1 MSIEQ
6 FSERI
11 LIDMQ
16 RTTTKHSPLARRF
29 RLGSLLR
36 FAAPSIGMMI
46 IISLYT
52 VTDGIFIGRYAGSDA
67 LAASNIVYPAIN
79 VVFGLAI
86 MLASGGSALVAKNL
100 GENKPQLARQRFT
113 MITVTT
119 AVLATALATLTIAAG
134 DSLLMLLGASPE
146 LMADCRSYLYSLLPF
161 FPFAALMILF
171 NAFFIADGRPI
182 QGFIV
187 SVLSGLTNASLD
199 YLFLAHL
206 GLGIFGAGLATGIAD
221 LIAGIFGLVYFYRYS
236 HLIRFTRP
244 RLEWRALGQAFYNG
258 SSELV
263 TQLSV
268 GITTFLFNILTF
280 RYAGADGVAA
290 ISVILYAEMLLTA
303 VYMGFTNGIAP
314 IFSYRF
320 GARDFGELRRLVR
333 LSLTVIAGGALL
345 SFSLSHLLAEPLV
358 SLFLPQ
364 GGHVYELT
372 RQGFALFSFTFL
384 LCGFNLFISGFFTA
398 ISDGRTSALMSFAR
412 NLLGIVFFLLTLPQM
427 LGLSGVWLAVPAADV
442 TALLFGTFLLV
453 SRMREFKDMDTAQKE
468 IRLTDIKGR
477 NA

>member
-1 MSIEQ
+1 MSQ
-6 FSERI
+6 I
-11 LIDMQ
+11 LA
-16 RTTTKHSPLARRF
+16 TASPLGRHF
-29 RLGSLLR
+29 TLKSLLR

-52 VTDGIFIGRYAGSDA
+52 VTDGIFIGRYAGSNA

-79 VVFGLAI
+79 LVLGLAI

-100 GENKPQLARQRFT
+100 GEGEPEAARRRFT
-113 MITVTT
+113 MLTIAT
-119 AVLATALATLTIAAG
+119 AVFSGVLALLAFAAG
-134 DSLLMLLGASPE
+134 DSLLFLLGSSAE
-146 LMADCRSYLYSLLPF
+146 LLNDCRSYLYALLPF

-171 NAFFIADGRPI
+171 NAFFIADGRPS

-187 SVLSGLTNASLD
+187 SVLAGLTNAGLD

-206 GLGIFGAGLATGIAD
+206 DFGVMGAGLATGLAD
-221 LIAGIFGLVYFYRYS
+221 VLAAAIGLIYFQRYS
-236 HLIRFTRP
+236 RILHFARP
-244 RLEWRALGQAFYNG
+244 RMEWSALGQAMYNG

-280 RYAGADGVAA
+280 RYDDADGVAA

-303 VYMGFTNGIAP
+303 VYMGFTNGVAP
-314 IFSYRF
+314 SFSYRF
-320 GARDFGELRRLVR
+320 GARDFKELRRLVR
-333 LSLTVIAGGALL
+333 LSLTIIAGGALL

-384 LCGFNLFISGFFTA
+384 LCGFNLFVSGFFTA

-412 NLLGIVFFLLTLPQM
+412 NLLGIVFFLLTLPRM
-427 LGLSGVWLAVPAADV
+427 FGLSGVWLAVPAADV
-442 TALLFGTFLLV
+442 TALLFGIILLI
-453 SRMREFKDMDTAQKE
+453 SRMREFKDMDAAQKE
-468 IRLTDIKGR
+468 IRLTDINGR

>member
-1 MSIEQ
+1 MSQ
-6 FSERI
+6 I
-11 LIDMQ
+11 LA
-16 RTTTKHSPLARRF
+16 TASPLGRHF
-29 RLGSLLR
+29 TLKSLLR

-52 VTDGIFIGRYAGSDA
+52 VTDGIFIGRYAGSNA

-79 VVFGLAI
+79 LVLGLAI

-100 GENKPQLARQRFT
+100 GEGEPEAARRRFT
-113 MITVTT
+113 MLTIAT
-119 AVLATALATLTIAAG
+119 AVFSGVLALLAFAAG
-134 DSLLMLLGASPE
+134 DSLLFLLGSSAE
-146 LMADCRSYLYSLLPF
+146 LLNDCRSYLYALLPF

-171 NAFFIADGRPI
+171 NAFFIADGRPS

-187 SVLSGLTNASLD
+187 SVLAGLTNAGLD

-206 GLGIFGAGLATGIAD
+206 DFGVMGAGLATGLAD
-221 LIAGIFGLVYFYRYS
+221 VLAAAIGLIYFQRYS
-236 HLIRFTRP
+236 RILHFARP
-244 RLEWRALGQAFYNG
+244 RMEWSALGQAMYNG

-303 VYMGFTNGIAP
+303 VYMGFTNGVAP
-314 IFSYRF
+314 SFSYRF
-320 GARDFGELRRLVR
+320 GARDFKELRRLVR
-333 LSLTVIAGGALL
+333 LSLTIIAGGALL

-384 LCGFNLFISGFFTA
+384 LCGFNLFVSGFFTA
-398 ISDGRTSALMSFAR
+398 ISDGRTSALMSFVR
-412 NLLGIVFFLLTLPQM
+412 NLLGIVFFLLTLPRM
-427 LGLSGVWLAVPAADV
+427 FGLSGVWLAVPAADV
-442 TALLFGTFLLV
+442 TALLFGIILLI
-453 SRMREFKDMDTAQKE
+453 SRMREFKDMDAAQKE
-468 IRLTDIKGR
+468 IRLTDINGR

>member
-1 MSIEQ
+1 M
-6 FSERI
+6 RPA
-11 LIDMQ
+11 
-16 RTTTKHSPLARRF
+16 HASPLARHF
-29 RLGSLLR
+29 SLGGLLR

-52 VTDGIFIGRYAGSDA
+52 VTDGIFIGRFAGSDA
-67 LAASNIVYPAIN
+67 LAASNIVYPIIN
-79 VVFGLAI
+79 IVFGLAI

-100 GENKPQLARQRFT
+100 GEGKPQLARQRFT
-113 MITVTT
+113 MLAVTA
-119 AVLATALATLTIAAG
+119 AVLATVLALLTLAADDG
-134 DSLLMLLGASPE
+134 LLLLLGASPE
-146 LMADCRSYLYSLLPF
+146 LLADCRSYLYSLLPF
-161 FPFAALMILF
+161 FPFAALMVLF
-171 NAFFIADGRPI
+171 NAFFIVDGRPI

-187 SVLSGLTNASLD
+187 SVLAGLTNASLD
-199 YLFLAHL
+199 YIFLAELSL
-206 GLGIFGAGLATGIAD
+206 GVFGAGLATGIAD
-221 LIAGIFGLVYFYRYS
+221 LLAAGIGLVYFWRYS
-236 HLIRFTRP
+236 QLLRFTKP
-244 RLEWRALGQAFYNG
+244 QLEWRALGQTMYNG

-303 VYMGFTNGIAP
+303 VYMGFTNGVAP

-320 GARDFGELRRLVR
+320 GARDFKELRRLVR
-333 LSLTVIAGGALL
+333 LSLMIIAGGALL
-345 SFSLSHLLAEPLV
+345 SFGLSHLLAAPLV

-364 GGHVYELT
+364 GGYVCEIT

-412 NLLGIVFFLLTLPQM
+412 NLLGIVFFLLTLPRM

-453 SRMREFKDMDTAQKE
+453 NQMRDFTDKQLTQHSNKHVSRETSYPAD
-468 IRLTDIKGR
+468 
-477 NA
+477 

>member
-1 MSIEQ
+1 MSQ
-6 FSERI
+6 I
-11 LIDMQ
+11 LA
-16 RTTTKHSPLARRF
+16 TASPLGRHF
-29 RLGSLLR
+29 TLKSLLR

-52 VTDGIFIGRYAGSDA
+52 VTDGIFIGRYAGSNA

-79 VVFGLAI
+79 LVLGLAI

-100 GENKPQLARQRFT
+100 GEGEPEAARRRFT
-113 MITVTT
+113 MLTIAT
-119 AVLATALATLTIAAG
+119 AVFSGVLALLAFAAG
-134 DSLLMLLGASPE
+134 DSLLFLLGSSAE
-146 LMADCRSYLYSLLPF
+146 LLNDCRSYLYALLPF
-161 FPFAALMILF
+161 FPFAAFMILF
-171 NAFFIADGRPI
+171 NAFFIADGRPS

-187 SVLSGLTNASLD
+187 SVLAGLTNAGLD

-206 GLGIFGAGLATGIAD
+206 DFGVMGAGLATGLAD
-221 LIAGIFGLVYFYRYS
+221 VLAAAIGLIYFQRYS
-236 HLIRFTRP
+236 RILHFARP
-244 RLEWRALGQAFYNG
+244 RMEWSALGQAMYNG

-303 VYMGFTNGIAP
+303 VYMGFTNGVAP

-320 GARDFGELRRLVR
+320 GARDFKELRRLVR
-333 LSLTVIAGGALL
+333 LSLTIIAGGALL

-364 GGHVYELT
+364 GGHVYKLT

-384 LCGFNLFISGFFTA
+384 LCGFNLFVSGFFTA

-412 NLLGIVFFLLTLPQM
+412 NLLGIVFFLLTLPRM
-427 LGLSGVWLAVPAADV
+427 FGLSGVWLAVPAADV
-442 TALLFGTFLLV
+442 TALLFGIILLI
-453 SRMREFKDMDTAQKE
+453 SRMREFKDMDAAQKE
-468 IRLTDIKGR
+468 IRLTDINGR

>member
-1 MSIEQ
+1 MKATQ
-6 FSERI
+6 HC
-11 LIDMQ
+11 
-16 RTTTKHSPLARRF
+16 TTPLAQRF
-29 RLGSLLR
+29 SASGLLR
-36 FAAPSIGMMI
+36 FAAPSIGMMLVI
-46 IISLYT
+46 ALYT
-52 VTDGIFIGRYAGSDA
+52 VTDGIFIGRFAGADA
-67 LAASNIVYPAIN
+67 LAASNIVYPVIN
-79 VVFGLAI
+79 LLLGLAI
-86 MLASGGSALVAKNL
+86 MLASGGSALVAKTL
-100 GENKPQLARQRFT
+100 GEGESVHAREYFSL
-113 MITVTT
+113 IVCAGTVIGL
-119 AVLATALATLTIAAG
+119 VFALAAFLLRVPLLTA
-134 DSLLMLLGASPE
+134 LGASAH
-146 LMADCRSYLYSLLPF
+146 LWADCAGYLLALLPF

-314 IFSYRF
+314 IFSYHF
-320 GARDFGELRRLVR
+320 GARGFGELRRLVR
-333 LSLTVIAGGALL
+333 LSLTVIVGSALL
-345 SFSLSHLLAEPLV
+345 SFSLAHLLAAPLI

-412 NLLGIVFFLLTLPQM
+412 NLLGIVFFLLTLPRM

>member
-1 MSIEQ
+1 MSQ
-6 FSERI
+6 I
-11 LIDMQ
+11 LA
-16 RTTTKHSPLARRF
+16 TASPLGRHF
-29 RLGSLLR
+29 TLKSLLR

-52 VTDGIFIGRYAGSDA
+52 VTDGIFIGRYAGSNA

-79 VVFGLAI
+79 LVLGLAI

-100 GENKPQLARQRFT
+100 GEGEPEAARRRFT
-113 MITVTT
+113 MLTIAT
-119 AVLATALATLTIAAG
+119 AVFSGVLALLAFAAG
-134 DSLLMLLGASPE
+134 DSLLFLLGSSAE
-146 LMADCRSYLYSLLPF
+146 LLNDCRSYLYALLPF

-171 NAFFIADGRPI
+171 NAFFIADGRPS

-187 SVLSGLTNASLD
+187 SVLAGLTNAGLD

-206 GLGIFGAGLATGIAD
+206 GLGVMGAGLATGLAD
-221 LIAGIFGLVYFYRYS
+221 VLAAAIGLIYFQRYS
-236 HLIRFTRP
+236 RILHFARP
-244 RLEWRALGQAFYNG
+244 RMEWSALGQAMYNG

-303 VYMGFTNGIAP
+303 VYMGFTNGVAP

-320 GARDFGELRRLVR
+320 GARDFKELRRLVR
-333 LSLTVIAGGALL
+333 LSLTIIAGGALL
-345 SFSLSHLLAEPLV
+345 SFSLSHLLAEPLG

-384 LCGFNLFISGFFTA
+384 LCGFNLFVSGFFTA

-412 NLLGIVFFLLTLPQM
+412 NLLGIVFFLLTLPRM
-427 LGLSGVWLAVPAADV
+427 FGLSGVWLAVPAADV
-442 TALLFGTFLLV
+442 TALLFGIFLLT
-453 SRMREFKDMDTAQKE
+453 SRMREFKDRDAAQKE
-468 IRLTDIKGR
+468 IRLTGIHGR

>member
-1 MSIEQ
+1 MSQ
-6 FSERI
+6 I
-11 LIDMQ
+11 LA
-16 RTTTKHSPLARRF
+16 TASPLGRHF
-29 RLGSLLR
+29 TLKSLLR

-52 VTDGIFIGRYAGSDA
+52 VTDGIFIGRYAGSNA

-79 VVFGLAI
+79 IVLGLAI

-100 GENKPQLARQRFT
+100 GEGEPEAARRRFT
-113 MITVTT
+113 MLTIAT
-119 AVLATALATLTIAAG
+119 AVFSGVLALLAFAAG
-134 DSLLMLLGASPE
+134 DSLLFLLGSSAE
-146 LMADCRSYLYSLLPF
+146 LLNDCRSYLYALLPF

-171 NAFFIADGRPI
+171 NAFFIADGRPS

-187 SVLSGLTNASLD
+187 SVLAGLTNAGLD

-206 GLGIFGAGLATGIAD
+206 DFGVMGAGLASGLAD
-221 LIAGIFGLVYFYRYS
+221 VLAAAIGLIYFQRYS
-236 HLIRFTRP
+236 RILHFARP
-244 RLEWRALGQAFYNG
+244 RMEWSALGQAMYNG

-303 VYMGFTNGIAP
+303 VYMGFTNGVAP

-320 GARDFGELRRLVR
+320 GARDFKELRRLVR
-333 LSLTVIAGGALL
+333 LSLTIIAGGALL

-384 LCGFNLFISGFFTA
+384 LCGFNLFVSGFFTA

-412 NLLGIVFFLLTLPQM
+412 NLLGIVFFLLTLPRM
-427 LGLSGVWLAVPAADV
+427 FELSGVWLAVPAADV
-442 TALLFGTFLLV
+442 TALLFGIILLI
-453 SRMREFKDMDTAQKE
+453 SRMREFKDMDAAQKE
-468 IRLTDIKGR
+468 IRLTDINGR

>member
-1 MSIEQ
+1 MSQ
-6 FSERI
+6 I
-11 LIDMQ
+11 LA
-16 RTTTKHSPLARRF
+16 TASPLGRHF
-29 RLGSLLR
+29 TLKSLLR

-52 VTDGIFIGRYAGSDA
+52 VTDGIFIGRYAGSNA

-79 VVFGLAI
+79 LVLGLAI

-100 GENKPQLARQRFT
+100 GEGEPEAARRRFT
-113 MITVTT
+113 MLTIAT
-119 AVLATALATLTIAAG
+119 AVFSGVLALLAFAAG
-134 DSLLMLLGASPE
+134 DSLLFLLGSSAE
-146 LMADCRSYLYSLLPF
+146 LLNDCRSYLYALLPF

-171 NAFFIADGRPI
+171 NAFFIADGRPS

-187 SVLSGLTNASLD
+187 SVLAGLTNAGLD

-206 GLGIFGAGLATGIAD
+206 DFGVMGAGLATGLAD
-221 LIAGIFGLVYFYRYS
+221 VLAAAIGLIYFQRYS
-236 HLIRFTRP
+236 RILHFARP
-244 RLEWRALGQAFYNG
+244 RMEWSALGQAMYNG

-303 VYMGFTNGIAP
+303 VYMGFTNGVAP
-314 IFSYRF
+314 SFSYRF
-320 GARDFGELRRLVR
+320 GARDFKELRRLVR
-333 LSLTVIAGGALL
+333 LSLTIIAGGALL

-384 LCGFNLFISGFFTA
+384 LCGFNLFVSGFFTA

-412 NLLGIVFFLLTLPQM
+412 NLLGIVFFLLTLPRM
-427 LGLSGVWLAVPAADV
+427 FGLSGVWLAVPAADV
-442 TALLFGTFLLV
+442 TALLFGIILLI
-453 SRMREFKDMDTAQKE
+453 SRMREFKDMDAAQKE
-468 IRLTDIKGR
+468 IRLTDINGR

>member
-1 MSIEQ
+1 MSQ
-6 FSERI
+6 I
-11 LIDMQ
+11 LA
-16 RTTTKHSPLARRF
+16 TASPLGHHF
-29 RLGSLLR
+29 TLKSLLR

-52 VTDGIFIGRYAGSDA
+52 VTDGIFIGRYAGSNA

-79 VVFGLAI
+79 LVLGLAI

-100 GENKPQLARQRFT
+100 GEGEPEAARRRFT
-113 MITVTT
+113 MLTIAT
-119 AVLATALATLTIAAG
+119 AVFSGVLALLAFAAG
-134 DSLLMLLGASPE
+134 DSLLFLLGSSAE
-146 LMADCRSYLYSLLPF
+146 LLNDCRSYLYALLPF

-171 NAFFIADGRPI
+171 NAFFIADGRPS

-187 SVLSGLTNASLD
+187 SVLAGLTNAGLD

-206 GLGIFGAGLATGIAD
+206 DFDVMSAGLATGLAD
-221 LIAGIFGLVYFYRYS
+221 VLAAAIGLIYFQRYS
-236 HLIRFTRP
+236 RILHFARP
-244 RLEWRALGQAFYNG
+244 RMEWSALGQAMYNG

-303 VYMGFTNGIAP
+303 VYMGFTNGVAP

-320 GARDFGELRRLVR
+320 GARDFKELRRLVR
-333 LSLTVIAGGALL
+333 LSLTIIAGGALL

-384 LCGFNLFISGFFTA
+384 LCGFNLFVSGFFTA

-412 NLLGIVFFLLTLPQM
+412 NLLGIVFFLLTLPRM
-427 LGLSGVWLAVPAADV
+427 FGLSGVWLAVPAADV
-442 TALLFGTFLLV
+442 TALLFGIILLI
-453 SRMREFKDMDTAQKE
+453 SRMREFKDMDAAQKE
-468 IRLTDIKGR
+468 IRLTDINGR

>member
-1 MSIEQ
+1 MSEH
-6 FSERI
+6 
-11 LIDMQ
+11 L
-16 RTTTKHSPLARRF
+16 TTASPLGRHF
-29 RLGSLLR
+29 TLKSLLR

-79 VVFGLAI
+79 LVLGLAI

-100 GENKPQLARQRFT
+100 GEGEPQAARRRFT
-113 MITVTT
+113 M
-119 AVLATALATLTIAAG
+119 LTIATAAFAGTLALLAFAAG
-134 DSLLMLLGASPE
+134 DDLLFLLGSSSE
-146 LMADCRSYLYSLLPF
+146 LLADCRNYLYALLPF

-171 NAFFIADGRPI
+171 NAFFIADGRPM

-187 SVLSGLTNASLD
+187 SVLAGMTNAGLD

-206 GLGIFGAGLATGIAD
+206 GLGVMGAGLATGLAD
-221 LIAGIFGLVYFYRYS
+221 VLAAVIGLSYFQRYS
-236 HLIRFTRP
+236 RVLHFTRP
-244 RLEWRALGQAFYNG
+244 RLEWPALGQAMYNG

-280 RYAGADGVAA
+280 HYAGADGVAA

-303 VYMGFTNGIAP
+303 VYMGFTNGVAP
-314 IFSYRF
+314 IFSYHF
-320 GARDFGELRRLVR
+320 GARDFQELRRLVK
-333 LSLTVIAGGALL
+333 LSLLVIAGAALL
-345 SFSLSHLLAEPLV
+345 SFGLAHLLATPLIA
-358 SLFLPQ
+358 LFLPQ

-372 RQGFALFSFTFL
+372 HHGFLLFSFAFL

-412 NLLGIVFFLLTLPQM
+412 NLLGIVVYLFVLPRM
-427 LGLSGVWLAVPAADV
+427 LGLTGVWLAVPAADIS
-442 TALLFGTFLLV
+442 ALIFGTFLLT
-453 SRMREFKDMDTAQKE
+453 SRLHDFTEKSVAEKALK
-468 IRLTDIKGR
+468 LTHAESKNG
-477 NA
+477 

>member
-1 MSIEQ
+1 MSQ
-6 FSERI
+6 I
-11 LIDMQ
+11 LA
-16 RTTTKHSPLARRF
+16 TASPLGRHF
-29 RLGSLLR
+29 TLKSLLR

-52 VTDGIFIGRYAGSDA
+52 VTDGIFIGRYAGSNA

-79 VVFGLAI
+79 LVLGLAI

-100 GENKPQLARQRFT
+100 GEGEPEAARRRFT
-113 MITVTT
+113 MLTITT
-119 AVLATALATLTIAAG
+119 AVFSGVLALLAFAAG
-134 DSLLMLLGASPE
+134 DSLLFLLGSSAE
-146 LMADCRSYLYSLLPF
+146 LLNDCRSYLYALLPF

-171 NAFFIADGRPI
+171 NAFFIADGRPS

-187 SVLSGLTNASLD
+187 SVLAGLTNAGLD

-206 GLGIFGAGLATGIAD
+206 GLGVMGAGLATGLAD
-221 LIAGIFGLVYFYRYS
+221 VLAAAIGLIYFQRYS
-236 HLIRFTRP
+236 RILHFARP
-244 RLEWRALGQAFYNG
+244 RMEWSALGQAMYNG

-303 VYMGFTNGIAP
+303 VYMGFTNGVAP

-320 GARDFGELRRLVR
+320 GARDFKELRRLVR
-333 LSLTVIAGGALL
+333 LSLTIIAGGALL

-384 LCGFNLFISGFFTA
+384 LCGFNLFVSGFFTA

-412 NLLGIVFFLLTLPQM
+412 NLLGIVFFLLTLPRM
-427 LGLSGVWLAVPAADV
+427 FGLSGVWLAVPAADV
-442 TALLFGTFLLV
+442 TALLFGIFLLT
-453 SRMREFKDMDTAQKE
+453 SRMREFKDRDAAQKE
-468 IRLTDIKGR
+468 IRLTGIHGR

>member
-1 MSIEQ
+1 MSQ
-6 FSERI
+6 I
-11 LIDMQ
+11 LA
-16 RTTTKHSPLARRF
+16 TASPLGRHF
-29 RLGSLLR
+29 TLKSLLR

-52 VTDGIFIGRYAGSDA
+52 VTDGIFIGRYAGSNA

-79 VVFGLAI
+79 IVLGLAI

-100 GENKPQLARQRFT
+100 GEGEPEAARRRFT
-113 MITVTT
+113 MLTIAT
-119 AVLATALATLTIAAG
+119 AVFSGVLALLAFAAG
-134 DSLLMLLGASPE
+134 DSLLFLLGSSAE
-146 LMADCRSYLYSLLPF
+146 LLNDCRSYLYALLPF

-171 NAFFIADGRPI
+171 NAFFIADGRPS

-187 SVLSGLTNASLD
+187 SVLAGLTNAGLD

-206 GLGIFGAGLATGIAD
+206 DFGVMGAGLATGLAD
-221 LIAGIFGLVYFYRYS
+221 VLAAAIGLIYFQRYS
-236 HLIRFTRP
+236 RILHFARP
-244 RLEWRALGQAFYNG
+244 RMEWSALGQAMYNG

-303 VYMGFTNGIAP
+303 VYMGFTNGVAP

-320 GARDFGELRRLVR
+320 GARDFKELRRLVR
-333 LSLTVIAGGALL
+333 LSLTIIAGGALL

-384 LCGFNLFISGFFTA
+384 LCGFNLFVSGFFTA

-412 NLLGIVFFLLTLPQM
+412 NLLGIVFFLLTLPRM
-427 LGLSGVWLAVPAADV
+427 FELSGVWLAVPAADV
-442 TALLFGTFLLV
+442 TALLFGIILLI
-453 SRMREFKDMDTAQKE
+453 SRMREFKDMDAAQKE
-468 IRLTDIKGR
+468 IRLTDINGR

>member
-1 MSIEQ
+1 MSQ
-6 FSERI
+6 I
-11 LIDMQ
+11 LA
-16 RTTTKHSPLARRF
+16 TASPLGRHF
-29 RLGSLLR
+29 TLKSLLR

-52 VTDGIFIGRYAGSDA
+52 VTDGIFIGRYAGSNA

-79 VVFGLAI
+79 IVLGLAI

-100 GENKPQLARQRFT
+100 GEGEPEAARRRFT
-113 MITVTT
+113 MLTIAT
-119 AVLATALATLTIAAG
+119 AVFSGVLALLAFAAG
-134 DSLLMLLGASPE
+134 DSLLFLLGSSAE
-146 LMADCRSYLYSLLPF
+146 LLNDCRSYLYALLPF

-171 NAFFIADGRPI
+171 NAFFIADGRPS

-187 SVLSGLTNASLD
+187 SVLAGLTNAGLD

-206 GLGIFGAGLATGIAD
+206 DFGVMGAGLATGLAD
-221 LIAGIFGLVYFYRYS
+221 VLAAAIGLIYFQRYS
-236 HLIRFTRP
+236 RILHFARP
-244 RLEWRALGQAFYNG
+244 RMEWSALGQAMYNG

-303 VYMGFTNGIAP
+303 VYMGFTNGVAP

-320 GARDFGELRRLVR
+320 GARDFKELRRLVR
-333 LSLTVIAGGALL
+333 LSLTTIAGGALL

-384 LCGFNLFISGFFTA
+384 LCGFNLFVSGFFTA

-412 NLLGIVFFLLTLPQM
+412 NLLGIVFFLLTLPRM
-427 LGLSGVWLAVPAADV
+427 FELSGVWLAVPAADV
-442 TALLFGTFLLV
+442 TALLFGIILLI
-453 SRMREFKDMDTAQKE
+453 SRMREFKDMDAAQKE
-468 IRLTDIKGR
+468 IRLTDINGR

>member
-1 MSIEQ
+1 MSQ
-6 FSERI
+6 I
-11 LIDMQ
+11 LA
-16 RTTTKHSPLARRF
+16 TASPLGRHF
-29 RLGSLLR
+29 TLKSLLR

-52 VTDGIFIGRYAGSDA
+52 VTDGIFIGRYAGSNA
-67 LAASNIVYPAIN
+67 LAASNIVYPTIN
-79 VVFGLAI
+79 IVLGLAI

-100 GENKPQLARQRFT
+100 GEGEPEAARRRFT
-113 MITVTT
+113 M
-119 AVLATALATLTIAAG
+119 LTIATAVFSGVLALLAFSAG
-134 DSLLMLLGASPE
+134 DNLLFLLGSSAE
-146 LMADCRSYLYSLLPF
+146 LLNDCRSYLYALLPF

-171 NAFFIADGRPI
+171 NAFFIADGRPS

-187 SVLSGLTNASLD
+187 SVLAGLTNAGLD

-206 GLGIFGAGLATGIAD
+206 DFGVMGAGLATGLAD
-221 LIAGIFGLVYFYRYS
+221 VLAAAIGLIYFQRYS
-236 HLIRFTRP
+236 RILHFARP
-244 RLEWRALGQAFYNG
+244 RMEWSALGQAMYNG

-303 VYMGFTNGIAP
+303 VYMGFTNGVAP

-320 GARDFGELRRLVR
+320 GARDFKELRRLVR
-333 LSLTVIAGGALL
+333 LSLTIIAGGALL

-384 LCGFNLFISGFFTA
+384 LCGFNLFVSGFFTA

-412 NLLGIVFFLLTLPQM
+412 NLFGIVFFLLTLPRM
-427 LGLSGVWLAVPAADV
+427 FGLSGVWLAVPAADV
-442 TALLFGTFLLV
+442 TALLFGIILLI
-453 SRMREFKDMDTAQKE
+453 SRMREFKDMDAAQKE
-468 IRLTDIKGR
+468 IRLTDINGR

>member
-1 MSIEQ
+1 MSQ
-6 FSERI
+6 I
-11 LIDMQ
+11 LA
-16 RTTTKHSPLARRF
+16 TASPLGRHF
-29 RLGSLLR
+29 TLKSLLR

-52 VTDGIFIGRYAGSDA
+52 VTDGIFIGRYAGSNA

-79 VVFGLAI
+79 LVLGLAI

-100 GENKPQLARQRFT
+100 GEGEPEAARRRFT
-113 MITVTT
+113 MLTIAT
-119 AVLATALATLTIAAG
+119 AVFSGVLALLAFAAG
-134 DSLLMLLGASPE
+134 DSLLFLLGSSAE
-146 LMADCRSYLYSLLPF
+146 LLNDCRSYLYALLPF

-171 NAFFIADGRPI
+171 NAFFIADGRPS

-187 SVLSGLTNASLD
+187 SVLAGLTNAGLD

-206 GLGIFGAGLATGIAD
+206 DFGVMGAGLATGLAD
-221 LIAGIFGLVYFYRYS
+221 VLAAAIGLIYFQRYS
-236 HLIRFTRP
+236 RILHFARP
-244 RLEWRALGQAFYNG
+244 RMEWSALRQAMYNG

-303 VYMGFTNGIAP
+303 VYMGFTNGVAP

-320 GARDFGELRRLVR
+320 GARDFKELRRLVC
-333 LSLTVIAGGALL
+333 LSLTIIAGGALL

-384 LCGFNLFISGFFTA
+384 LCGFNLFVSGFFTA

-412 NLLGIVFFLLTLPQM
+412 NLLGIVFFLLTLPRM
-427 LGLSGVWLAVPAADV
+427 FGLSGVWLAVPAADV
-442 TALLFGTFLLV
+442 TALLFGIILLI
-453 SRMREFKDMDTAQKE
+453 SRMREFKDMDAAQKE
-468 IRLTDIKGR
+468 IRLTDINGR

>member
-1 MSIEQ
+1 MSIGQ

-79 VVFGLAI
+79 IVFGLAI

-119 AVLATALATLTIAAG
+119 AVLATVLATLTIAAG
-134 DSLLMLLGASPE
+134 DSLLTLLGASPG
-146 LMADCRSYLYSLLPF
+146 
-161 FPFAALMILF
+161 LMILF
-171 NAFFIADGRPI
+171 NAFFIADGRPM

-187 SVLSGLTNASLD
+187 SVLAGLTNASLD

-221 LIAGIFGLVYFYRYS
+221 LIAGVIGLVYFYRFS
-236 HLIRFTRP
+236 HLIRFAKP

-303 VYMGFTNGIAP
+303 VYMGFTNGVAP

-333 LSLTVIAGGALL
+333 LSLTVIAGGALI

-412 NLLGIVFFLLTLPQM
+412 NLLGIVFFLLTLPRM

-442 TALLFGTFLLV
+442 TALLFGLFLLI
-453 SRMREFKDMDTAQKE
+453 SRMREFKAMDAAQKG

>member
-1 MSIEQ
+1 
-6 FSERI
+6 
-11 LIDMQ
+11 MQ

-113 MITVTT
+113 MITATT
-119 AVLATALATLTIAAG
+119 AVLAIALATLTIAAG

-314 IFSYRF
+314 ISPTASAH
-320 GARDFGELRRLVR
+320 G
-333 LSLTVIAGGALL
+333 T
-345 SFSLSHLLAEPLV
+345 
-358 SLFLPQ
+358 
-364 GGHVYELT
+364 
-372 RQGFALFSFTFL
+372 
-384 LCGFNLFISGFFTA
+384 SGSCA
-398 ISDGRTSALMSFAR
+398 ASSA
-412 NLLGIVFFLLTLPQM
+412 
-427 LGLSGVWLAVPAADV
+427 
-442 TALLFGTFLLV
+442 
-453 SRMREFKDMDTAQKE
+453 
-468 IRLTDIKGR
+468 
-477 NA
+477 

>member
-1 MSIEQ
+1 
-6 FSERI
+6 
-11 LIDMQ
+11 MQ

-29 RLGSLLR
+29 RLSSLLR

-52 VTDGIFIGRYAGSDA
+52 VTDGIFIGRFAGSDA
-67 LAASNIVYPAIN
+67 LAASNIVYPVVN
-79 VVFGLAI
+79 LVFGLAI

-100 GENKPQLARQRFT
+100 GEDRLELARQRFT
-113 MITVTT
+113 MLAVVT
-119 AVLATALATLTIAAG
+119 AVLATALAFLTLAAG
-134 DSLLMLLGASPE
+134 DSLLYLLGASPE
-146 LMADCRSYLYSLLPF
+146 LLADCRRYLYSLLPF
-161 FPFAALMILF
+161 FPFAALMVLF
-171 NAFFIADGRPI
+171 NAFFIVDGRPI

-187 SVLSGLTNASLD
+187 SVLAGLTNASLD

-221 LIAGIFGLVYFYRYS
+221 MMAGVIGLAYFYRYS
-236 HLIRFTRP
+236 RTIHFARP
-244 RLEWRALGQAFYNG
+244 HLEWSALGQTMYNG

-303 VYMGFTNGIAP
+303 VYMGFTNGVAP

-320 GARDFGELRRLVR
+320 GARDFKELRRLVR
-333 LSLTVIAGGALL
+333 LSLTIIAGGALL
-345 SFSLSHLLAEPLV
+345 SFSLSHLLAAPLV

-412 NLLGIVFFLLTLPQM
+412 NLLGIVFFLLTLPRM
-427 LGLSGVWLAVPAADV
+427 FGLSGVWLAVPAADV
-442 TALLFGTFLLV
+442 TALLFGIFLLI
-453 SRMREFKDMDTAQKE
+453 SRMREFKDMDAAQKE
-468 IRLTDIKGR
+468 IHLTDINGR

>member
-1 MSIEQ
+1 MSQ
-6 FSERI
+6 I
-11 LIDMQ
+11 LA
-16 RTTTKHSPLARRF
+16 TASPLGRHF
-29 RLGSLLR
+29 TLKSLLR

-52 VTDGIFIGRYAGSDA
+52 VTDGIFIGRYAGSNA

-79 VVFGLAI
+79 LVLGLAI

-100 GENKPQLARQRFT
+100 GEGEPEAARRRFT
-113 MITVTT
+113 MLTIAT
-119 AVLATALATLTIAAG
+119 AVFSGVLALLAFAAG
-134 DSLLMLLGASPE
+134 DSLLFLLGSSAE
-146 LMADCRSYLYSLLPF
+146 LLNDCRSYLYALLPF

-171 NAFFIADGRPI
+171 NAFFIADGRPS

-187 SVLSGLTNASLD
+187 SVLAGLTNAGLD

-206 GLGIFGAGLATGIAD
+206 DFGVMGAGLATGLAD
-221 LIAGIFGLVYFYRYS
+221 VLAAAIGLIYFQRYS
-236 HLIRFTRP
+236 RILHFARP
-244 RLEWRALGQAFYNG
+244 RMEWSALGQAMYNG

-303 VYMGFTNGIAP
+303 VYMGFTNGVAP

-320 GARDFGELRRLVR
+320 GARDFKELRRLVR
-333 LSLTVIAGGALL
+333 LSLTIIAGGALL

-412 NLLGIVFFLLTLPQM
+412 NLLGIVFFLLTLPRM
-427 LGLSGVWLAVPAADV
+427 FGLSGVWLAVPAADV
-442 TALLFGTFLLV
+442 TALLFGIFLLT
-453 SRMREFKDMDTAQKE
+453 SRMREFKDRDAAQKE
-468 IRLTDIKGR
+468 IRLTGIHGR

>member
-1 MSIEQ
+1 MSQ
-6 FSERI
+6 I
-11 LIDMQ
+11 LA
-16 RTTTKHSPLARRF
+16 TASPLGRHF
-29 RLGSLLR
+29 TLKSLLR

-52 VTDGIFIGRYAGSDA
+52 VTDGIFIGRYAGSNA

-79 VVFGLAI
+79 LVLGLAI

-100 GENKPQLARQRFT
+100 GEGEPEAARRRFT
-113 MITVTT
+113 MLTIAT
-119 AVLATALATLTIAAG
+119 AVFSGVLALLAFAAG
-134 DSLLMLLGASPE
+134 DSLLFLLGSSAE
-146 LMADCRSYLYSLLPF
+146 LLNDCRSYLYALLPF

-171 NAFFIADGRPI
+171 NAFFIADGRPS

-187 SVLSGLTNASLD
+187 SVLAGLTNAGLD

-206 GLGIFGAGLATGIAD
+206 GLGVMGAGLATGLAD
-221 LIAGIFGLVYFYRYS
+221 VLAAAIGLIYFQRYS
-236 HLIRFTRP
+236 RILHFARP
-244 RLEWRALGQAFYNG
+244 RMEWSALGQAMYNG

-280 RYAGADGVAA
+280 RYAGADGGAA

-303 VYMGFTNGIAP
+303 VYMGFTNGVAP

-320 GARDFGELRRLVR
+320 GARDFKELRRLVR
-333 LSLTVIAGGALL
+333 LSLTIIAGGALL

-384 LCGFNLFISGFFTA
+384 LCGFNLFVSGFFTA

-412 NLLGIVFFLLTLPQM
+412 NLLGIVFFLLTLPRM
-427 LGLSGVWLAVPAADV
+427 FGLSGVWLAVPAADV
-442 TALLFGTFLLV
+442 TALLFGIFLLT
-453 SRMREFKDMDTAQKE
+453 SRMREFKDRDAAQKE
-468 IRLTDIKGR
+468 IRLTGIHGR

>member
-1 MSIEQ
+1 MSQ
-6 FSERI
+6 I
-11 LIDMQ
+11 LA
-16 RTTTKHSPLARRF
+16 TASPLGRHF
-29 RLGSLLR
+29 TLKSLLR

-52 VTDGIFIGRYAGSDA
+52 VTDGIFIGRYAGSNA

-79 VVFGLAI
+79 LVLGLAI

-100 GENKPQLARQRFT
+100 GEGEPEAARRRFT
-113 MITVTT
+113 MLTIAT
-119 AVLATALATLTIAAG
+119 AVFSGVLALLAFAAG
-134 DSLLMLLGASPE
+134 DSLLFLLGSSAE
-146 LMADCRSYLYSLLPF
+146 LLNDCRSYLYALLPF

-171 NAFFIADGRPI
+171 NAFFIADGRPS

-187 SVLSGLTNASLD
+187 SVLAGLTNAGLD

-206 GLGIFGAGLATGIAD
+206 GLGVMGAGLATGLAD
-221 LIAGIFGLVYFYRYS
+221 VLAAAIGLIYFQRYS
-236 HLIRFTRP
+236 RILHFARP
-244 RLEWRALGQAFYNG
+244 RMEWSALGQAMYNG

-303 VYMGFTNGIAP
+303 VYMGFTNGVAP

-320 GARDFGELRRLVR
+320 GARDFKELRRLVR
-333 LSLTVIAGGALL
+333 LSLTIIAGGALL

-384 LCGFNLFISGFFTA
+384 LCGFNLFVSGFFTA

-412 NLLGIVFFLLTLPQM
+412 NLLGIVFFLLTLPRM
-427 LGLSGVWLAVPAADV
+427 FGLSGVWLAVPAADV
-442 TALLFGTFLLV
+442 TALLFGIFLLT
-453 SRMREFKDMDTAQKE
+453 SRMREFKDRDAAQKE
-468 IRLTDIKGR
+468 IRLTGIHGR

>member
-1 MSIEQ
+1 MSQ
-6 FSERI
+6 I
-11 LIDMQ
+11 LA
-16 RTTTKHSPLARRF
+16 TASPLGRHF
-29 RLGSLLR
+29 TLKSLLR

-52 VTDGIFIGRYAGSDA
+52 VTDGIFIGRYAGSNA

-79 VVFGLAI
+79 LVLGLAI

-100 GENKPQLARQRFT
+100 GEGEPEAARRRFT
-113 MITVTT
+113 MLTIAT
-119 AVLATALATLTIAAG
+119 AVFSGVLALLAFAAG
-134 DSLLMLLGASPE
+134 DSLLFLLGSSAE
-146 LMADCRSYLYSLLPF
+146 LLNDCRSSLYALLPF

-171 NAFFIADGRPI
+171 NAFFIADGRPS

-187 SVLSGLTNASLD
+187 SVLAGLTNAGLD

-206 GLGIFGAGLATGIAD
+206 GLGVMGAGLATGLAD
-221 LIAGIFGLVYFYRYS
+221 VLAAAIGLIYFQRYS
-236 HLIRFTRP
+236 RILHFARP
-244 RLEWRALGQAFYNG
+244 RMEWSALGQAMYNG

-303 VYMGFTNGIAP
+303 VYMGFTNGVAP

-320 GARDFGELRRLVR
+320 GARDFKELRRLVR
-333 LSLTVIAGGALL
+333 LSLTIIAGGALL

-384 LCGFNLFISGFFTA
+384 LCGFNLFVSGFFTA

-412 NLLGIVFFLLTLPQM
+412 NLLGIVFFLLTLPRM
-427 LGLSGVWLAVPAADV
+427 FGLSGVWLAVPAADV
-442 TALLFGTFLLV
+442 TALLFGIFLLT
-453 SRMREFKDMDTAQKE
+453 SRMREFKDRDAAQKE
-468 IRLTDIKGR
+468 IRLTGIHGR